1 MKKYLYSLI
10 TLCVTTMAFVSC
22 GSDEVTPGPSETDMW
37 LHPYGASSAD
47 QALQAQFYA
56 KNKIY
61 LLFNDTL
68 RKQQVATNPDGT
80 PFYDMETIDLTYY
93 LIGSSSYLNEEFTY
107 EYLQTDADKQAA
119 TAFVQDQVLPCLSG
133 DLLPFSILLVNKIN
147 QYSRQYSYQSMTRT
161 NPIVYAGYR
170 CTAIAAEG
178 IAEMSQQQKI
188 TARNNILKAIINNK
202 MSALPA
208 DAFDE
213 FYSYCNA
220 YYSTYALYDA
230 AVAFFAEHP
239 TPMDIGLL
247 DNSVSYYAWRT
258 SGSLIMY
265 NIAAKNYDLQDY
277 TNAVFTY
284 SDAEF
289 EAKYGQYPIVMT
301 KFRLLKQIFAQ
312 IGVTID

>member
-1 MKKYLYSLI
+1 
-10 TLCVTTMAFVSC
+10 
-22 GSDEVTPGPSETDMW
+22 
-37 LHPYGASSAD
+37 
-47 QALQAQFYA
+47 
-56 KNKIY
+56 
-61 LLFNDTL
+61 
-68 RKQQVATNPDGT
+68 
-80 PFYDMETIDLTYY
+80 
-93 LIGSSSYLNEEFTY
+93 
-107 EYLQTDADKQAA
+107 
-119 TAFVQDQVLPCLSG
+119 
-133 DLLPFSILLVNKIN
+133 
-147 QYSRQYSYQSMTRT
+147 MTRT

-220 YYSTYALYDA
+220 YYSTYAMNDA

-239 TPMDIGLL
+239 TPYSIGLL
-247 DNSVSYYAWRT
+247 DGGYYRWT
-258 SGSLIMY
+258 PTGSLIMY
-265 NIAAKNYDLQDY
+265 NIKAKNYDLQDY

-301 KFRLLKQIFAQ
+301 KFKLLKQIFAQ
-312 IGVTID
+312 LGVTVD

>member
-1 MKKYLYSLI
+1 MKKNIYSLVALCFI
-10 TLCVTTMAFVSC
+10 TIALAGC
-22 GSDEVTPGPSETDMW
+22 GSDEVTPGTSETDMW

-47 QALQAQFYA
+47 QALQSQFYQ

-93 LIGSSSYLNEEFTY
+93 MIGYSSYLDAAFTY
-107 EYLQTDADKQAA
+107 EYLQTDVDKQAA
-119 TAFVQDQVLPCLSG
+119 TAFIQDQVLPCLSG

-170 CTAIAAEG
+170 CTAIAADG
-178 IAEMSQQQKI
+178 IAEMSHQQKI

-208 DAFDE
+208 DTFDD
-213 FYSYCNA
+213 FYSYCSA
-220 YYSTYALYDA
+220 YYSTYAMREA
-230 AVAFFAEHP
+230 AETFFAQYP

-258 SGSLIMY
+258 TGSLIMY
-265 NIAAKNYDLQDY
+265 NIAAKSYDLQDY

-289 EAKYGQYPIVMT
+289 AEKYGEYPIVMT

-312 IGVTID
+312 IGVIID